1 MPPHVP
7 FCAFLHWQVPS
18 QVCRGPKLAFCLT
31 LCSCLGT
38 GFGSLGWL
46 CFFLVPACFGLSLG
60 SGPRLASAI
69 SCARCTMAFALLN
82 VSSPQGLPQPP
93 MHSLP
98 RPLPFS
104 LWPLV
109 VRIAWTTHQEW
120 MCLDHAQQPMA
131 KSVGLS
137 SSKQM
142 QQIRSAMLQM
152 N

>member
-1 MPPHVP
+1 MPSHVP
-7 FCAFLHWQVPS
+7 FCAFLQVPS
-18 QVCRGPKLAFCLT
+18 QVYRSPRLTFCLE

-82 VSSPQGLPQPP
+82 VSCPQELPQPP
-93 MHSLP
+93 MHTLP
-98 RPLPFS
+98 RPLPCS
-104 LWPLV
+104 SWPLV
-109 VRIAWTTHQEW
+109 SRIARTTHQEW
-120 MCLDHAQQPMA
+120 RCEDHAQQPMA

-137 SSKQM
+137 SLKQM
-142 QQIRSAMLQM
+142 PQMRSAMLQI